1 MPRKHGPS
9 AAVAFLKEF
18 LPLIGWELCG
28 WQRGGGCIHQWVGG
42 YKGARFWCHSSDVN
56 GHLLAAAV
64 AAVAAG

>member
-28 WQRGGGCIHQWVGG
+28 WLEEEEELACISGWAAT
-42 YKGARFWCHSSDVN
+42 KELIFGAIHPM
-56 GHLLAAAV
+56 
-64 AAVAAG
+64 